1 MRARGVLISKT
12 KIVVIDND
20 KKAVWE
26 LSKSLEYEEN
36 IEVVSV
42 EENGIDGL
50 EAINKY
56 NPDIVIM
63 ELLLTGID
71 GFSIIDY
78 IKECKYDIK
87 IILTSVINQQNIVR
101 EAFDKGIDYFAVKP
115 YDVNTIVNRVK
126 RIIGENKNSETF
138 SAIYSVDSI
147 IANSLIQLGIPAS
160 LKGYRYVATGIKRAT
175 EDQGVLEGVTKI
187 LYPDIAKEY
196 DSTPQRVEKA
206 IRHAIEVAWNKNS
219 DCDLKNKF
227 CVNLDKGRKR
237 PTNSEFIATMSQYI
251 INSYR

>member
-1 MRARGVLISKT
+1 MSKT

-26 LSKSLEYEEN
+26 LSKSLECEEN

-56 NPDIVIM
+56 NPNIVIM

-115 YDVNTIVNRVK
+115 YDVNT
-126 RIIGENKNSETF
+126 
-138 SAIYSVDSI
+138 
-147 IANSLIQLGIPAS
+147 
-160 LKGYRYVATGIKRAT
+160 
-175 EDQGVLEGVTKI
+175 
-187 LYPDIAKEY
+187 
-196 DSTPQRVEKA
+196 
-206 IRHAIEVAWNKNS
+206 
-219 DCDLKNKF
+219 
-227 CVNLDKGRKR
+227 
-237 PTNSEFIATMSQYI
+237 
-251 INSYR
+251 

>member
-1 MRARGVLISKT
+1 MRARGVLMSKT

-26 LSKSLEYEEN
+26 LSKSLECEEN

-101 EAFDKGIDYFAVKP
+101 EAFDK
-115 YDVNTIVNRVK
+115 RVH
-126 RIIGENKNSETF
+126 G
-138 SAIYSVDSI
+138 
-147 IANSLIQLGIPAS
+147 L
-160 LKGYRYVATGIKRAT
+160 
-175 EDQGVLEGVTKI
+175 
-187 LYPDIAKEY
+187 
-196 DSTPQRVEKA
+196 
-206 IRHAIEVAWNKNS
+206 
-219 DCDLKNKF
+219 
-227 CVNLDKGRKR
+227 NLD
-237 PTNSEFIATMSQYI
+237 I
-251 INSYR
+251 YRVDDFADITVDVESAKNITRIQKM

>member
-1 MRARGVLISKT
+1 MRARGVLMSKT

-26 LSKSLEYEEN
+26 LSKSLECEEN

-101 EAFDKGIDYFAVKP
+101 EAFDK
-115 YDVNTIVNRVK
+115 RVH
-126 RIIGENKNSETF
+126 G
-138 SAIYSVDSI
+138 
-147 IANSLIQLGIPAS
+147 L
-160 LKGYRYVATGIKRAT
+160 
-175 EDQGVLEGVTKI
+175 
-187 LYPDIAKEY
+187 
-196 DSTPQRVEKA
+196 
-206 IRHAIEVAWNKNS
+206 
-219 DCDLKNKF
+219 
-227 CVNLDKGRKR
+227 NLDIYRVDDFADITVDVESAKNITRTETAKNRQWLGRYSGR
-237 PTNSEFIATMSQYI
+237 L
-251 INSYR
+251 

>member
-1 MRARGVLISKT
+1 MRARGVLMSKT

-87 IILTSVINQQNIVR
+87 IILTSVIN
-101 EAFDKGIDYFAVKP
+101 
-115 YDVNTIVNRVK
+115 
-126 RIIGENKNSETF
+126 
-138 SAIYSVDSI
+138 
-147 IANSLIQLGIPAS
+147 
-160 LKGYRYVATGIKRAT
+160 
-175 EDQGVLEGVTKI
+175 
-187 LYPDIAKEY
+187 
-196 DSTPQRVEKA
+196 
-206 IRHAIEVAWNKNS
+206 
-219 DCDLKNKF
+219 
-227 CVNLDKGRKR
+227 
-237 PTNSEFIATMSQYI
+237 
-251 INSYR
+251 

>member
-1 MRARGVLISKT
+1 MRARGVLMSKT

-26 LSKSLEYEEN
+26 LSKSLECEEN

-101 EAFDKGIDYFAVKP
+101 EAFDKGIDYFVVKP

-126 RIIGENKNSETF
+126 RIIGE
-138 SAIYSVDSI
+138 
-147 IANSLIQLGIPAS
+147 NSLIQLGIPAS

-219 DCDLKNKF
+219 DSDLKNKF